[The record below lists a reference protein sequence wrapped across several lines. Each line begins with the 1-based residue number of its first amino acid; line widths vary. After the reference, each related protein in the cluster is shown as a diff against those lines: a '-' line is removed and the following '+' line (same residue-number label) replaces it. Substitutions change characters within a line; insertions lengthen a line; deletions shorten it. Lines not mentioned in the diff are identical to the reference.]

1 MATPQTFVQR
11 AVRFGRT
18 LRRNGVNST
27 PGQVMD
33 FVRAVELIDVGSRNE
48 FRETARAC
56 FVTHKDE
63 MPVFDRVF
71 DAFWRSKADFLDEN
85 AHNSMTGPDEDAV
98 LADDSEEGEGQADGE
113 SGIDQDGLSGQRLE
127 VTDGNES
134 EVAEEGEGDADEVF
148 SYSAAEMLR
157 EKDFADLTEEEMAET
172 RRLMERLQWR
182 LGMRRSRRKVASP
195 KGRFFDP
202 RRTMRKSLQTAG
214 VPMTIARRN
223 IKQKPRQLVVICDV
237 SGSMDRYSR
246 ILLQFVYAIE
256 NGMNNVE
263 AFVFGTRLTRI
274 TRLLRHRSID
284 DAMERVAREV
294 QDWSGGTRIGQSLQT
309 FNQDWARR
317 VLRNGA
323 VVLII
328 SDGWDRGDPD
338 ILRVE
343 MARLQRSSYRLIWL
357 NPLLGSPRYEP
368 LTRGMQAALPYLD
381 DFMPVHNLASLQAL
395 ADRLS
400 SIDDYRPE
408 RRQQP
413 LVAD

>member
-134 EVAEEGEGDADEVF
+134 
-148 SYSAAEMLR
+148 
-157 EKDFADLTEEEMAET
+157 
-172 RRLMERLQWR
+172 
-182 LGMRRSRRKVASP
+182 
-195 KGRFFDP
+195 
-202 RRTMRKSLQTAG
+202 
-214 VPMTIARRN
+214 
-223 IKQKPRQLVVICDV
+223 
-237 SGSMDRYSR
+237 
-246 ILLQFVYAIE
+246 
-256 NGMNNVE
+256 
-263 AFVFGTRLTRI
+263 
-274 TRLLRHRSID
+274 
-284 DAMERVAREV
+284 
-294 QDWSGGTRIGQSLQT
+294 
-309 FNQDWARR
+309 
-317 VLRNGA
+317 
-323 VVLII
+323 
-328 SDGWDRGDPD
+328 
-338 ILRVE
+338 
-343 MARLQRSSYRLIWL
+343 
-357 NPLLGSPRYEP
+357 
-368 LTRGMQAALPYLD
+368 
-381 DFMPVHNLASLQAL
+381 
-395 ADRLS
+395 
-400 SIDDYRPE
+400 
-408 RRQQP
+408 
-413 LVAD
+413 